1 MFEHMIAEDMKMST
15 KNTHREDECID
26 AFMKPVQFRP
36 SLIDRVLLALGD
48 AMIRF
53 GLKLKYR
60 PHTSLTTEQA
70 HAPNFLI
77 ML

>member
-1 MFEHMIAEDMKMST
+1 MFEHMIAEDMKM
-15 KNTHREDECID
+15 NTRNNYREDDCIG
-26 AFMKPVQFRP
+26 AYMKPVQFRP
-36 SLIDRVLLALGD
+36 SLVDRVLPALGD

-60 PHTSLTTEQA
+60 PHDSLSTEQA

-77 ML
+77 TL